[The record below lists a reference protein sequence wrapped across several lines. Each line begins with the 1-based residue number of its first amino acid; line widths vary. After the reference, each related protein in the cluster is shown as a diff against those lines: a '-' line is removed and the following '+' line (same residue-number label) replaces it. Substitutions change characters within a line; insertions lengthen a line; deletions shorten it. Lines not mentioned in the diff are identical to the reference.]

1 MKLSKK
7 KESELYE
14 IIHKEIMDARIKIY
28 KMKDSKFISINEIDN
43 IMSDLLTNAPQ
54 KAIELFKK

>member
-14 IIHKEIMDARIKIY
+14 VIHKEIMDARIKIY

-43 IMSDLLTNAPQ
+43 IMSDLCTNAPQ
-54 KAIELFKK
+54 KAIDLFKK